1 MVFWRYCSDNTYCH
15 NMIQETNN
23 QNNIDFSKLAKPYLT
38 QWYWF
43 LISILFFA
51 GVAVFYVKT
60 TTPVYNIRG
69 AVLIKDAKKSLSGS
83 PMGSMNILDG
93 LSGFG
98 GMSTNSIENEV
109 EIFKSKKLVRDVVTL
124 NPLQTTIYSTEG
136 FRKKE
141 LYGDT
146 SPVIIHV
153 LSEKKN
159 KKFPKKKFLLHYS
172 IKDIEF
178 ESDEFRIKKKFNY
191 DQLISLPFANI
202 IVTRNKNFDAEKAEK
217 IGNVFEVYFSPLEAA
232 ATTIQKQI
240 QIDLADKDATVINL
254 SIDGPQV
261 DKATVILNGL
271 INAYNKDAILD
282 KNSESQKTKE
292 FIDNRINKI
301 SIELGEVE
309 NEKERFKTQN
319 KISDILTEA
328 KISLETS
335 ADAKKKQLEL
345 DAQLELTNNFISY
358 LKKQNNNQ
366 VLPANIGLSSSE
378 SNTTISSYNKM
389 VLERNRMLE
398 NATPQNP
405 LVVDLTKQIDTMK
418 DAVGEALLKN
428 KMGLEIALNEY
439 LNEQSQIDS
448 KIMKIPYQEKLFRSL
463 ERQQQIKE
471 SLYLLLLQKRE
482 ETAISLA
489 VVAPKARTVEPVF
502 VSDKPVAPKKMLTL
516 LAAIIFAT
524 IVPFTLIYI
533 KELINTKIVTKLDLK
548 QYSDLPIIAELPTI
562 KNNIDH
568 LVRSND
574 LSPLA
579 EAFRILVTN
588 MGFML
593 DNSSSS
599 KTIMITSSIKGEGKT
614 FVSMNVALSLSNTNK
629 VIIIGADIR
638 NPQLQRYNPTKTRI
652 KGLSEFLYDTT
663 TTPESIIMKN
673 PINDKSDIIYSGM
686 IPPNPTE
693 LLKNDRF
700 GILLEILKTQYQYII
715 IDTAPLLLVTD
726 TFTIAKYADLKLYVT
741 RSKYTEKALVE
752 FIDETVKSGKLNNV
766 ALILNDMS
774 KEDFGYGNK
783 FGYGYNN

>member
-1 MVFWRYCSDNTYCH
+1 MV
-15 NMIQETNN
+15 QETNN
-23 QNNIDFSKLAKPYLT
+23 HPNIDFTKLAKPYLT
-38 QWYWF
+38 KWYWF
-43 LISILFFA
+43 LFSILFFVGMA
-51 GVAVFYVKT
+51 IFYVKT
-60 TTPVYNIRG
+60 ATPIYNIRG

-83 PMGSMNILDG
+83 PMGSTSILDG

-124 NPLQTTIYSTEG
+124 NELQTAIYSTEG
-136 FRKKE
+136 LRKKE
-141 LYGDT
+141 LFGDT
-146 SPVIIHV
+146 SPIIIHV
-153 LSEKKN
+153 LNEKKN
-159 KKFPKKKFLLHYS
+159 KKFPKKEFLLHYNT
-172 IKDIEF
+172 KNIEF
-178 ESDEFRIKKKFNY
+178 ESEEFKIKKKFNY
-191 DQLISLPFANI
+191 GELINFPFANI
-202 IVTRNKNFDAEKAEK
+202 IVTRNKNFDPEKAEK
-217 IGNVFEVYFSPLEAA
+217 IGNVFEVYFATLESS
-232 ATTIQKQI
+232 ATSIQKQI

-254 SIDGPQV
+254 SIDGAQV

-292 FIDNRINKI
+292 FIDNRISKI
-301 SIELGEVE
+301 SLELGEVE
-309 NEKERFKTQN
+309 NEKEKFKTKN

-358 LKKQNNNQ
+358 LKKQNNHQ
-366 VLPANIGLSSSE
+366 ILPANIGLSSSE

-405 LVVDLTKQIDTMK
+405 LVIDLTKQIDAMK
-418 DAVGEALLKN
+418 NAVGEALMKN

-439 LNEQSQIDS
+439 VSEQSQIDS

-502 VSDKPVAPKKMLTL
+502 VSDKPVSPRKMLTL
-516 LAAIIFAT
+516 LAALIFAT
-524 IVPFTLIYI
+524 IVPFTIIYI
-533 KELINTKIVTKLDLK
+533 KELINTKIVSKTDLK
-548 QYSDLPIIAELPTI
+548 QHSDLPIIAELPTI
-562 KNNIDH
+562 KKSTDH
-568 LVRSND
+568 LIRTND
-574 LSPLA
+574 FSPLA

-599 KTIMITSSIKGEGKT
+599 KTILVTSSIKGEGKT
-614 FVSMNVALSLSNTNK
+614 FVSMNIALTLSNTNN

-638 NPQLQRYNPTKTRI
+638 NPQLQRYNQTKTRV

-663 TTPESIIMKN
+663 TTVESIILKN

-693 LLKNDRF
+693 LLKNGRF
-700 GILLEILKTQYQYII
+700 EKLLEILKTKYQYII

-741 RSKYTEKALVE
+741 RSKYTEKSLVE
-752 FIDETVKSGKLNNV
+752 FADETVKSGKLNNV
-766 ALILNDMS
+766 ALILNDIS
-774 KEDFGYGNK
+774 KDNFGYGNK

>member
-1 MVFWRYCSDNTYCH
+1 MEH
-15 NMIQETNN
+15 QTNN
-23 QNNIDFSKLAKPYLT
+23 QPNIDFSKLAKPYLT
-38 QWYWF
+38 KWYWF
-43 LISILFFA
+43 LFSILFFV
-51 GVAVFYVKT
+51 GVAIFYVKT
-60 TTPVYNIRG
+60 ATPIYNIRG

-83 PMGSMNILDG
+83 PVGSMNILDG

-109 EIFKSKKLVRDVVTL
+109 EIFKSKKLVRDVVTI
-124 NPLQTTIYSTEG
+124 NPLQTTIYSIEG

-146 SPVIIHV
+146 SPVIIYV
-153 LSEKKN
+153 LNEKKN
-159 KKFPKKKFLLHYS
+159 KKFPKEEFLLHYNAAN
-172 IKDIEF
+172 IEF
-178 ESDEFRIKKKFNY
+178 ESEEFKIKKKFNY
-191 DQLISLPFANI
+191 DQLISFPFANI
-202 IVTRNKNFDAEKAEK
+202 IVTKNKKFDPEKAEK
-217 IGNVFEVYFSPLEAA
+217 IGNVFEIYFSPLEAS
-232 ATTIQKQI
+232 ATAIQKQI

-292 FIDNRINKI
+292 FIDSRINKI
-301 SIELGEVE
+301 SVELGEVE
-309 NEKERFKTQN
+309 NEKERFKTEN

-358 LKKQNNNQ
+358 LKKQNNHQ

-389 VLERNRMLE
+389 VMERNRMLE

-405 LVVDLTKQIDTMK
+405 LVVDLTKQIDAMK
-418 DAVGEALLKN
+418 EAVGEALLKN
-428 KMGLEIALNEY
+428 KMGLEIALSEY
-439 LNEQSQIDS
+439 IDEQSQIGS
-448 KIMKIPYQEKLFRSL
+448 RIMKIPYQEKLFRSL

-516 LAAIIFAT
+516 LAALIFAAV
-524 IVPFTLIYI
+524 IPFSFIYV
-533 KELINTKIVTKLDLK
+533 KELLNTKIITKSDLK
-548 QYSDLPIIAELPTI
+548 QYSNIPIIAELPSI
-562 KNNIDH
+562 KKSIDH
-568 LVRSND
+568 LIRAND
-574 LSPLA
+574 FSPLA

-588 MGFML
+588 LGFML
-593 DNSSSS
+593 ENSSNA
-599 KTIMITSSIKGEGKT
+599 KTILVTSSIKGEGKT
-614 FVSMNVALSLSNTNK
+614 FVSMNVALTLSNTNK
-629 VIIIGADIR
+629 VVIIGADIR
-638 NPQLQRYNPTKTRI
+638 NPQLQRYNQSKTRI
-652 KGLSEFLYDTT
+652 KGLSEFLYDNTT
-663 TTPESIIMKN
+663 TVDSIISKN
-673 PINDKSDIIYSGM
+673 PINDKSDIIYSGI

-693 LLKNDRF
+693 LLKNNRF
-700 GILLEILKTQYQYII
+700 ETLLEILKTKYQYII

-726 TFTIAKYADLKLYVT
+726 TFTIAKYADLKIYVT
-741 RSKYTEKALVE
+741 RSKYTEKSLVE
-752 FIDETVKSGKLNNV
+752 FADETVKSGKLHNV
-766 ALILNDMS
+766 ALVLNDIS